1 MTISVFC
8 KIINE
13 HTRVR
18 VLDRY
23 GFAGE
28 YTVNELE
35 KEFNAYTP
43 IIELKAYDYD
53 IIFIVIDRL

>member
-8 KIINE
+8 KIINAYT
-13 HTRVR
+13 HVR

-28 YTVNELE
+28 YTVKELE
-35 KEFNAYTP
+35 AEFNAYTP